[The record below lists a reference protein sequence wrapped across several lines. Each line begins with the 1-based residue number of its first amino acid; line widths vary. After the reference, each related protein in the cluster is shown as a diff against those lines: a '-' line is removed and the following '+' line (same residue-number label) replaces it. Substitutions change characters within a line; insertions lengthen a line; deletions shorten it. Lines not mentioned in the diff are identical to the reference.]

1 MSTFREKISGLGPG
15 LILAGAAIGVSHLI
29 QSTRAGADYG
39 FSLLWVLL
47 LACLTKYPFLE
58 IGPRYAAA
66 TGKNLIQ
73 GYLSIGK
80 WAYWTFVILT
90 LGTMFIVLAAVT
102 MVTAGIAEMIFET
115 GWSTA
120 SWSAFILLFCV
131 LLLYIGKYNAL
142 DFAMKIIIS
151 VLTIC
156 TLAAVII
163 AAISYVPSET
173 GLFNPNYWNWASI
186 AFIIAFMGWM
196 PIPLDAAVW
205 HSFWTLE
212 KRKTLIQEEKSV
224 GFARL
229 DFNLGYFAATGI
241 GVLFLALGAL
251 IMFGGDGFSDSSVQ
265 FSAQLIDIY
274 RNTLGEWSTPLVSTA
289 ALITMVSTTLAV
301 TDAYPRVIEN
311 LKLAWFENHSEGSKK
326 SLRSLNN
333 ITLFV
338 IPLISWIIIY
348 KMMGSFKNM
357 VDFATSMSFLSAP
370 ILAWF
375 NMKLVLSK
383 DFPAEFRPGKNYIV
397 FMWACLL
404 FLIAFCLIYMYL
416 LLR

>member
-1 MSTFREKISGLGPG
+1 MSTLKSKFKGIGPG

-58 IGPRYAAA
+58 IGPRYASA

-73 GYLSIGK
+73 GYLSLGK

-90 LGTMFIVLAAVT
+90 IGTMFIILAAVT
-102 MVTAGIAEMIFET
+102 MVTAGIAEMIFEI
-115 GWSTA
+115 GWSTTT
-120 SWSAFILLFCV
+120 WSAIILQFCV
-131 LLLYIGKYNAL
+131 LLLYIGKYKAL
-142 DFAMKIIIS
+142 DIAMKLIITI
-151 VLTIC
+151 LTIC

-163 AAISYVPSET
+163 AAINYVPSES
-173 GLFNPNYWNWASI
+173 GLFRDDYLNWASI

-212 KRKTLIQEEKSV
+212 KRKTETESDTSV
-224 GFARL
+224 GFAKF
-229 DFNLGYFAATGI
+229 DFNLGYLAATGI
-241 GVLFLALGAL
+241 GVLFLLLGAL
-251 IMFGGDGFSDSSVQ
+251 IMFGGEGFSNNSVQ

-289 ALITMVSTTLAV
+289 ALITMVSTTLAI

-311 LKLAWFENHSEGSKK
+311 LQSAWHEIHTHEGKNPS
-326 SLRSLNN
+326 RSLNN
-333 ITLFV
+333 LSLFI
-338 IPLISWIIIY
+338 IPLISWFIIY
-348 KMMGSFKNM
+348 RMLGSFTGM

-375 NMKLVLSK
+375 NIKLILSN
-383 DFPAEFRPGKNYIV
+383 DFPAEFRPGRKYIA
-397 FMWACLL
+397 FMWACLM
-404 FLIAFCLIYMYL
+404 FLVVFCLMYIYM

>member
-1 MSTFREKISGLGPG
+1 MSTLKSKIRGLGPG

-58 IGPRYAAA
+58 IGPRFAAA

-80 WAYWTFVILT
+80 WAYWVFVLIT

-102 MVTAGIAEMIFET
+102 MVTAGIAEMIFNT
-115 GWSTA
+115 GWSTP
-120 SWSAFILLFCV
+120 SWSAFILLFCI
-131 LLLYIGKYNAL
+131 LLLYIGKYKAL
-142 DFAMKIIIS
+142 DIAMKIIIT

-156 TLAAVII
+156 TLAAVLI
-163 AAISYVPSET
+163 AAINYVPSEI

-212 KRKTLIQEEKSV
+212 KRKTEANSDTSV
-224 GFARL
+224 SFAKF
-229 DFNLGYFAATGI
+229 DFDMGYLAATGI

-251 IMFGGDGFSDSSVQ
+251 IMFGGEGFSNNSVE

-274 RNTLGEWSTPLVSTA
+274 RNTLGDWSTPLVSIA
-289 ALITMVSTTLAV
+289 ALITMLSTTLAV

-311 LKLAWFENHSEGSKK
+311 LKSAWHENHVAEERKPS
-326 SLRSLNN
+326 RSLNN
-333 ITLFV
+333 LSLFM
-338 IPLISWIIIY
+338 IPLISWFIIY
-348 KMMGSFKNM
+348 KMLGSFTGM

-375 NMKLVLSK
+375 NMKLVLSR
-383 DFPAEFRPGKNYIV
+383 DFPAEFRPGKSYIA

-404 FLIAFCLIYMYL
+404 FLVVFCLIYIYM